1 MGCFIVIDMSFGN
14 WLIYLCKDVKWEII
28 VYDVIYFIGYWYL
41 RYMYVVIK
49 FKCMM
54 YIVFNVI
61 FVILLKW
68 VGYVIKNFCDVV

>member
-1 MGCFIVIDMSFGN
+1 MRDYCIC
-14 WLIYLCKDVKWEII
+14 YL
-28 VYDVIYFIGYWYL
+28 FIGYWYL